1 MSLTA
6 ETKQDFQPPKHK
18 TSVETTSLLD
28 SLRDAELAMSL
39 AMKHG
44 LWAEPEAITNRHISI
59 SLSLNLIEDHVDTI
73 RTIIGADPEP
83 MNNEGGQSDV
93 G

>member
-18 TSVETTSLLD
+18 TSVETTSLLE

-44 LWAEPEAITNRHISI
+44 LWTEPEALMNRRISI
-59 SLSLNLIEDHVDTI
+59 SLSLNLIEDHVATV

-83 MNNEGGQSDV
+83 MNSKGGQSDV

>member
-1 MSLTA
+1 MSLST

-28 SLRDAELAMSL
+28 SLRDAELAMNL

-44 LWAEPEAITNRHISI
+44 LWAEPEGLKSRHISI
-59 SLSLNLIEDHVDTI
+59 SLSLNLIEDHIDTV
-73 RTIIGADPEP
+73 RTIVRADPEP
-83 MNNEGGQSDV
+83 MNSEGGRSDA